1 MITELVI
8 ERTVALSGVG
18 ALTVPVTEHVDNTL
32 ALDDSPFQITNI
44 DGLGF
49 VKADLAST
57 GRTDTSGE
65 IQTGGSVG
73 KRNIVIDFRLN
84 PNWATQSI
92 ADLRR
97 TLYKYFR
104 PTDTVELTFNSDEA
118 PTQVHI
124 FGVVESMEPEM
135 FTQEPSIQVSILCY
149 DPSFKTLTPIV
160 HAGTTETYQAL
171 TLENP
176 GTDPTGFEILFE
188 PIASDDVVGT
198 IKLDDPV
205 DSHNPVLWFTGIDT
219 GVDQPVRIST
229 VYGNR
234 FAQIQ
239 HADYPL
245 DGTIIGSILPLLAPG
260 SRWPQIPPGSS
271 FLGITTT
278 TVGMVYSLSYYP
290 AYGAL

>member
-18 ALTVPVTEHVDNTL
+18 ALTVPVAEHVDNTL

-44 DGLGF
+44 EGLGF

-57 GRTDTSGE
+57 ARVNVPGE
-65 IQTGGSVG
+65 TLTGASVG
-73 KRNIVIDFRLN
+73 KRNIIIDFRLN
-84 PNWATQSI
+84 PNWAIQSI

-104 PTDTVELTFNSDEA
+104 PTDSVELTFNSDEA
-118 PTQVHI
+118 PTPVHI
-124 FGVVESMEPEM
+124 FGTIESMEPEM
-135 FTQEPSIQVSILCY
+135 FTQEPIIQVSILCY
-149 DPSFKTLTPIV
+149 EPNFKALTPIV
-160 HAGTTETYQAL
+160 HTGTTAAYQSI
-171 TLENP
+171 TLDNP
-176 GTDPTGFEILFE
+176 GIEPVGFEILFD
-188 PIASDDVVGT
+188 PIAADDIVGT

-219 GVDQPVRIST
+219 GVDQAVRIST

-245 DGTIIGSILPLLAPG
+245 DGTVIGSILPLLAPS
-260 SRWPQIPPGSS
+260 SRWPQIPRGSS
-271 FLGITTT
+271 LLGITTT
-278 TVGMVYSLSYYP
+278 TIGMAYSLSYYP
-290 AYGAL
+290 EYGAL